1 MAENKTILAID
12 DDPVS
17 LKILSNFLIP
27 AYDVITSRSAAD
39 ATVKMGIKIP
49 DLILLDIDMPDI
61 SGFEFLHTIKKNPRF
76 MRIPVLIVSG
86 HSGDEFIN
94 HAEKCGASGLIAKP
108 IDRELFFQKLE
119 YAFTHPVKSI
129 FGL

>member
-17 LKILSNFLIP
+17 LKILTNFLIP
-27 AYDVITSRSAAD
+27 AYNVITSRSAAD
-39 ATVKMGIKIP
+39 ATAKMGIKAP

-61 SGFEFLHTIKKNPRF
+61 SGFEFLHTIKKNPRL

-94 HAEKCGASGLIAKP
+94 HAEKYGASGLIAKP

-119 YAFTHPVKSI
+119 HAFTHPVKSF

>member
-12 DDPVS
+12 DDPVT

-27 AYDVITSRSAAD
+27 AYDIITSRSAAD
-39 ATVKMGIKIP
+39 ATIKMSKKLP

-86 HSGDEFIN
+86 HSGDEFVS
-94 HAEKCGASGLIAKP
+94 HAEKYGASGLIAKP
-108 IDRELFFQKLE
+108 IDKEDFFQKIE
-119 YAFTHPVKSI
+119 YAFAHPVKSF